1 MKPIRILQVIGSLNN
16 GGSQAMI
23 MNIYENIDRSK
34 VQFDFVIDRPN
45 DLAYGERIEELGG
58 KIFVIPQFTAKNT
71 FAFYKAWNE
80 FFSNHSEYKIVHG
93 HVRSTAAIYLKI
105 AKMYGLTTIS
115 HSHSTSSGNGL
126 TALVKNILQYPIR
139 NTADYFFSCSKSA
152 GEWLF
157 GKRVCTQKNFF
168 LLKNAID
175 AERFT
180 FNKQTRVEKR
190 KEYNVDDKFVI
201 GHVGRF
207 NTPKNHEFLINT
219 FKLIYEKNSRAIL
232 MLVGDGELREKVQQ
246 RVDELGIT
254 NQVIFT
260 GARSDIADLLQ
271 AMDVF
276 LFPSLYEGLGIAVI
290 EAQASGL
297 PCIVSNMVPSEA
309 IVTEHV
315 NKMTLSEGVDKWADK
330 ALGYMGYRRGN
341 SYEQIKEAGY
351 HIKDTAKWIEDFY
364 LYNYG

>member
-58 KIFVIPQFTAKNT
+58 KIFVIPQFTAKNI
-71 FAFYKAWNE
+71 FAFYKAWNY

-139 NTADYFFSCSKSA
+139 NTADYFFSCSRSA

-190 KEYNVDDKFVI
+190 KEYNVEDKFVI

-207 NTPKNHEFLINT
+207 TTPKNHEFLIEI
-219 FKLIYEKNSRAIL
+219 FKDIYDKKDNVVL
-232 MLVGDGELREKVQQ
+232 MLVGDGELREVITKKVKE
-246 RVDELGIT
+246 VGLTDK
-254 NQVIFT
+254 VIFT
-260 GARSDIADLLQ
+260 GVRSDTQDLLQ
-271 AMDVF
+271 AMDLF
-276 LFPSLYEGLGIAVI
+276 IFPSLYEGLGIALI

-297 PCIVSNMVPSEA
+297 PCLISDTIPIEA
-309 IVTEHV
+309 VVTDDV
-315 NKMTLSEGVDKWADK
+315 KVLKLSEGPNEWAK
-330 ALGYMGYRRGN
+330 QALEYTEFTRRNNSQKIKDSGN
-341 SYEQIKEAGY
+341 N
-351 HIKDTAKWIEDFY
+351 IKDTAQWIENFY
-364 LYNYG
+364 LEIT